1 MKKIILSIA
10 IMMLFINSYAQKE
23 ATLKDDTLRFPKDKN
38 KGKDIIIFDLYS
50 DIWILKDKPDII
62 SVRTINQG
70 INFYLMI
77 NRPISTSNFSIA
89 YGLGISSH
97 NFYSDGMPVL
107 EKINGVPTGKTIFE
121 TLGSHYQTTVNYKTN
136 KLNLTYLDLPIE
148 LKFKT
153 RDAHNRQLKF
163 SLGFKIGYELSDH
176 TKYVGDDVLEGTT
189 DQITIKKGNIKNIN
203 NWNYG
208 VTARVGKGVLNLM
221 AYYSLSKIFNT
232 DGPQMYPIS
241 VGISITPY

>member
-10 IMMLFINSYAQKE
+10 IMMLFINSYAQKT
-23 ATLKDDTLRFPKDKN
+23 AALKDDTLRFPKDKN
-38 KGKDIIIFDLYS
+38 KGKDIIIFDVYS
-50 DIWILKDKPDII
+50 DIWKGAPNNIT
-62 SVRTINQG
+62 VRTIDQG
-70 INFYLMI
+70 INFYLMT
-77 NRPISTSNFSIA
+77 NHPIGTSNFSIA

-97 NFYSDGMPVL
+97 NFHSDGVPVL
-107 EKINGVPTGKTIFE
+107 ERDANGIPTGKTIFE

-163 SLGFKIGYELSDH
+163 SLGFKIGYELSNH
-176 TKYVGDDVLEGTT
+176 TKFVGDDVLEGTT
-189 DQITIKKGNIKNIN
+189 DEVTIKKGNIKNIN

-208 VTARVGKGVLNLM
+208 VTARIGKGMFNLM
-221 AYYSLSKIFNT
+221 CYYSLSKIFNT